1 MKQGHL
7 SCTLSWVLV
16 VIWSWNYA
24 SCWHTSV
31 SRSRNGSFST
41 ESTLM
46 TIHSFLCRLRWS
58 DRNEKVPPDKVLD
71 VEIAQ
76 IHISH
81 FETQCI
87 IESLGAAWNW
97 AMWRSI
103 LTHVICCLMP
113 MFIMWSLWI
122 SMLFGWYRQSMV
134 PRALALYIAAPLALV
149 AVILL
154 AIQAHFS
161 LQWAECMHKSTYHI
175 KRPTGHCTTKTDDQL
190 VVERMSIITMGAQK
204 Y

>member
-46 TIHSFLCRLRWS
+46 TIHSFLYRFHWS
-58 DRNEKVPPDKVLD
+58 DRNEKVPPDKILH
-71 VEIAQ
+71 VEEAQ
-76 IHISH
+76 LHMDH

-97 AMWRSI
+97 TMWRSL
-103 LTHVICCLMP
+103 LTHVICCLVP
-113 MFIMWSLWI
+113 MFIMLRVRI
-122 SMLFGWYRQSMV
+122 FMLFGWCRQFMV
-134 PRALALYIAAPLALV
+134 PRALAMYIAAPLAHV
-149 AVILL
+149 AAILL
-154 AIQAHFS
+154 AIQARFL
-161 LQWAECMHKSTYHI
+161 LQWAECMHKSTYQI
-175 KRPTGHCTTKTDDQL
+175 KWPTGHCITKTNDKL
-190 VVERMSIITMGAQK
+190 FV
-204 Y
+204 

>member
-46 TIHSFLCRLRWS
+46 TIHSFLYRFHWS

-71 VEIAQ
+71 VEEAQ

-87 IESLGAAWNW
+87 IESLDAAWNW
-97 AMWRSI
+97 AMRRSI
-103 LTHVICCLMP
+103 LTHVICCLVP

-154 AIQAHFS
+154 AMQAHFCNGRS
-161 LQWAECMHKSTYHI
+161 VCTNQRTTSNDRPAIALQ
-175 KRPTGHCTTKTDDQL
+175 RRTTNWL
-190 VVERMSIITMGAQK
+190 
-204 Y
+204 